1 VISSPD
7 KKILQAAAKSVKRT
21 HLELGGKAPVIVCDD
36 ADLDEV
42 VNGIRTYGYYNAG
55 QDCTAACRIYAQAGI
70 YPKLVDA
77 LGEAVAS
84 LRFARKR
91 DQDNEIGPL
100 ISSRQRDRVA
110 SFVERA
116 LSQPHIE
123 LITGAAAHSGPGFLL
138 PADPAG
144 GMPAKRR
151 NRAARGVWPGGQ
163 HHAL

>member
-1 VISSPD
+1 M
-7 KKILQAAAKSVKRT
+7 
-21 HLELGGKAPVIVCDD
+21 IVCDD

-100 ISSRQRDRVA
+100 ISARQRDRVA

-123 LITGAAAHSGPGFLL
+123 LITGAAALLRAGVLL
-138 PADPAG
+138 PADLAG
-144 GMPAKRR
+144 GLPAKRR
-151 NRAARGVWPGGQ
+151 DRAARGVRPGGQ
-163 HHAL
+163 RHALRTPGAGGRVGQ